1 MMQPV
6 SVINLADLIAG
17 VKHERIAAER
27 LSSSE
32 SQVDFKHCAGRNAG
46 VGKSKLAGGKSSR

>member
-17 VKHERIAAER
+17 VKHERIAGKP
-27 LSSSE
+27 LISKKCHI
-32 SQVDFKHCAGRNAG
+32 DFKRCGD
-46 VGKSKLAGGKSSR
+46 SEAGGSQSILPCSKSV